1 MNRREDKIKKDLGKR
16 GEELAC
22 KFLMD
27 SGHTI
32 LERNWRCG
40 HLEIDLI
47 TYDSGGIHFVEVK
60 TRTAPVQAAPQESV
74 DLKKQQRIAR
84 AASRYLATMDN
95 KSVPRDA
102 ECRFDIVAVT
112 FERDKEEIR
121 YFPEAFYPIYL

>member
-1 MNRREDKIKKDLGKR
+1 MYR
-16 GEELAC
+16 GEDVAKKEVGRRGEQLAC

-60 TRTAPVQAAPQESV
+60 TRTAPVQADPQESV
-74 DLKKQQRIAR
+74 NRQKQQRIAR

-95 KSVPRDA
+95 RSVPRDA

-112 FERDKEEIR
+112 FDGGKEDIR

>member
-1 MNRREDKIKKDLGKR
+1 MNRREDKIKKDVGKR

-32 LERNWRCG
+32 LERNWRSG

-47 TYDSGGIHFVEVK
+47 TYNTEGIHFVEVK
-60 TRTAPVQAAPQESV
+60 SRTSPVQVDPQDCV
-74 DLKKQQRIAR
+74 NTAKQQRLAK
-84 AASRYLATMDN
+84 AAARYLSKKDR
-95 KSVPRDA
+95 KVPQDA